1 MGGRHL
7 YEILREDQE
16 PFALQSFIRDR
27 RRQLQLPS
35 SDTSSPPRA
44 PFQQRPRHTP
54 PPSAS
59 SLLRSSSASLA
70 HFRSCS
76 VKRRSLLSC
85 LALAKNPF
93 SSARISTAFL
103 LETVSRS
110 TNDQKQERQQ
120 LQPNRKKRRRSRK
133 GGVNADDSSVNVVH
147 SGFVDFLVKR
157 LSSQKRHLGIA
168 GGEKVEGESSKIS
181 DEDPLGGE
189 DDRATSD
196 TARGSEEEVHS
207 GEPLPDKFGPRP
219 TGEGKEGRSPVSC
232 RCGLPECPLY
242 DGGRPPPAFDGGYAL
257 GEGPAIVSSSCD
269 DAEPG
274 SPATP
279 PPTTPPPSVSEP
291 GRSTE
296 LFGERAGAPLEG
308 EEKEQ
313 LSPVSVLDLPFYEE
327 EDGRHRGTAEGDAA
341 DPAVADDDDSFQR
354 RLATLQRSKQELL
367 HRISSFERLADLDPV
382 ALDRRLDDEGDRSPD
397 STMRRRL
404 EPWKGV
410 ESDTVDV
417 MVKLDLREEGD
428 ARRGCQEQV
437 PEVAAE
443 LSAVVFSVLV
453 HELAV
458 ELSIT

>member
-16 PFALQSFIRDR
+16 PF
-27 RRQLQLPS
+27 LPS

-279 PPTTPPPSVSEP
+279 PRRRHRRPSPSRV
-291 GRSTE
+291 

-327 EDGRHRGTAEGDAA
+327 EDGRRRGTAEGDAA

-354 RLATLQRSKQELL
+354 RLATLQIAAQNLQL
-367 HRISSFERLADLDPV
+367 ERLADLDPV

-428 ARRGCQEQV
+428 ARRECQEQV

-443 LSAVVFSVLV
+443 LSAVVFSVLCT
-453 HELAV
+453 
-458 ELSIT
+458 SSPWSCR